1 MNKTKK
7 YVTDPT
13 FTAEEVKKV
22 SGAASALCTWVHAI
36 YLYANVAKDVAPK
49 RARLKEALDGLKV
62 KQDSLAAAQAE
73 LAEVTAKVQ
82 KLKDSYDASVGEKN
96 ALQENAAMLEAKLQ
110 RADKLVTGL
119 AGEYTSWQASIEVYK
134 GSIRDLVG
142 DALVASGF
150 LSYSGPFDAAYRSD
164 LVKGWLSD
172 VKSNQLPHSEGFDF
186 ARFLANP
193 TDVRD
198 WNIQGLPKD
207 DFSTENGVIVT
218 RGNRWPLMI
227 DPQAQANRWVKNLE
241 GDKLR
246 VIDLNMKDFL

>member
-1 MNKTKK
+1 
-7 YVTDPT
+7 
-13 FTAEEVKKV
+13 
-22 SGAASALCTWVHAI
+22 
-36 YLYANVAKDVAPK
+36 
-49 RARLKEALDGLKV
+49 
-62 KQDSLAAAQAE
+62 
-73 LAEVTAKVQ
+73 
-82 KLKDSYDASVGEKN
+82 
-96 ALQENAAMLEAKLQ
+96 MLEAKLQ

-246 VIDLNMKDFL
+246 VIDLNMKDFLREIENAIVYGMPVLLEDVLEELWTLPLKVCWPKRCLKSETERLSKLATKS